1 MGGWL
6 MADKKQ
12 LEILSEELKKLLPD
26 ELDRRATK
34 YLSMDPETL
43 AAYQNEYI
51 RRGIPFPSQ
60 EMMDH

>member
-1 MGGWL
+1 

-12 LEILSEELKKLLPD
+12 LKILADELKELSPD
-26 ELDRRATK
+26 ELDRRAAK
-34 YLSMDPETL
+34 YLSMDQETL
-43 AAYQNEYI
+43 AAYQNEYA